1 MEKLK
6 TVNEVLN
13 SLQLKNI
20 DTLNVSQ
27 ISLLDLIYGTC
38 KSVEK
43 LLSEHKSILNDTP
56 IKILKL
62 EMLNKDEI
70 LQDFNKEQRINQL
83 QLHYQKR
90 DYSDDY
96 VFIIKYI
103 YENDNNM
110 PVAFFMYI
118 IRTND
123 EKCAFNWDNDSWIE
137 INADDSSRL
146 RQEFVNS
153 IFYKVNL
160 TDTKK

>member
-38 KSVEK
+38 RAMEN
-43 LLSEHKSILNDTP
+43 LLSKHKNIMDDKSLNV
-56 IKILKL
+56 LKFGV
-62 EMLNKDEI
+62 LNENEVSEN
-70 LQDFNKEQRINQL
+70 FCKEQQLKQL
-83 QLHYQKR
+83 QLCPNN
-90 DYSDDY
+90 SNIT
-96 VFIIKYI
+96 FIINYV
-103 YENDNNM
+103 YNDNNN
-110 PVAFFMYI
+110 PIAFFVHLI
-118 IRTND
+118 GVFD
-123 EKCAFNWDNDSWIE
+123 EKDTFNWNDDSWLE
-137 INADDSSRL
+137 INADDASRL

>member
-38 KSVEK
+38 KAMEN
-43 LLSEHKSILNDTP
+43 LLSKLNV
-56 IKILKL
+56 LKFGV
-62 EMLNKDEI
+62 LNENEVSEN
-70 LQDFNKEQRINQL
+70 FCKEQQLKQL
-83 QLHYQKR
+83 QLCPNN
-90 DYSDDY
+90 SNIT
-96 VFIIKYI
+96 FIINYV
-103 YENDNNM
+103 YNDNNN
-110 PVAFFMYI
+110 PIAFFVHLI
-118 IRTND
+118 GVFD
-123 EKCAFNWDNDSWIE
+123 EKDTFNWNDDSWLE
-137 INADDSSRL
+137 INADDASRL